1 MGEREE
7 LAGPAAQGAGDS
19 IAGQLGF
26 TPTGEPSDPDPV
38 AEQADGEGVPGPLPG
53 RVEEAVAAE
62 RAVRTRAAGRRACR
76 YCGGALPPGKR
87 ADALDCSPDHR
98 TRYHRERV
106 PAETAAARDSG
117 QVRLEQAQA
126 VLGPLADQ
134 IAAAATGLRADLDRA
149 VADTLAQ
156 AQAARADV
164 AQARRER
171 SEANTRAELADCRAQ
186 AAREK
191 QEAAELEQRRAQREA
206 NGQVDAAKA
215 DARDAWA
222 QVAEHERA
230 RGAAEQ
236 ARDNALRERE
246 QAEVEQQRMAALLE
260 EARRE
265 LDRLR
270 AAAEEHAR
278 HAETLRA
285 AAADADL
292 ARERAEHDSRQAQ
305 ARAETAEGRAETAR
319 QEATQA
325 RLALAAAQGEAAAA
339 TRLQARAEEELRQA
353 GTDRDLQRER
363 AVAAEQQ
370 ARAARAERDRDAEQV
385 RELRDRL
392 AAAQAAAGLVL
403 PDLADLSGDLGDD
416 VRGVRL
422 PEVGIAVARQPDGA
436 VVLHHQG
443 RQIRLSDGRHAA
455 AHGRALA
462 AALLALAL
470 PRS

>member
-26 TPTGEPSDPDPV
+26 TPAGEPSDPAPV
-38 AEQADGEGVPGPLPG
+38 AEQADGEGVPEPLPG

-87 ADALDCSPDHR
+87 ADALDCSADHR

-117 QVRLEQAQA
+117 EVRLEQAQA

-134 IAAAATGLRADLDRA
+134 IAAVAAGLRADLEQA
-149 VADTLAQ
+149 VADTIAQ
-156 AQAARADV
+156 AQAARADA
-164 AQARRER
+164 AQARREKN
-171 SEANTRAELADCRAQ
+171 EADTRAELADRHAQ
-186 AAREK
+186 AAREN
-191 QEAAELEQRRAQREA
+191 QEAAEREQRRVRQEA
-206 NGQVDAAKA
+206 DSKVDAAKA

-236 ARDNALRERE
+236 TRDDALRERE
-246 QAEVEQQRMAALLE
+246 QAQTEQQRTAALLE

-270 AAAEEHAR
+270 AAADAHAR
-278 HAETLRA
+278 LAETLRA

-319 QEATQA
+319 QEAAEA
-325 RLALAAAQGEAAAA
+325 RLALVAAQGEAAAA
-339 TRLQARAEEELRQA
+339 ARLQARAEDELRQA
-353 GTDRDLQRER
+353 ATDRDLQRER

-370 ARAARAERDRDAEQV
+370 ARAAQAERERDAEQV
-385 RELRDRL
+385 RELRERL
-392 AAAQAAAGLVL
+392 AAAQTAAGLVL
-403 PDLADLSGDLGDD
+403 PDLADLGDG

-422 PEVGIAVARQPDGA
+422 PETGIVVARHPDGA
-436 VVLHHQG
+436 VVLHHED
-443 RQIRLSDGRHAA
+443 RQIRLGDGKHAP

-462 AALLALAL
+462 AGLLAVSA
-470 PRS
+470 RVGTRI

>member
-1 MGEREE
+1 MNEREE
-7 LAGPAAQGAGDS
+7 PAGSAGQSAGDS
-19 IAGQLGF
+19 IAGRLGV
-26 TPTGEPSDPDPV
+26 PSVDELSDPGPAADV
-38 AEQADGEGVPGPLPG
+38 ADGGVVPEPLSG

-62 RAVRTRAAGRRACR
+62 RAARTRAAGRRACR

-134 IAAAATGLRADLDRA
+134 IAAAAAGLRADLEQA
-149 VADTLAQ
+149 VADTIAQ
-156 AQAARADV
+156 AQAARADA
-164 AQARRER
+164 AQARREKN
-171 SEANTRAELADCRAQ
+171 EADTRAELADRRTQ

-191 QEAAELEQRRAQREA
+191 QGAAEREQRRVRQEA
-206 NGQVDAAKA
+206 DSKVDAAKA

-236 ARDNALRERE
+236 ARDDALRERE
-246 QAEVEQQRMAALLE
+246 QAEVEQQRTAALLE

-270 AAAEEHAR
+270 AAADAHAR
-278 HAETLRA
+278 LAETLRA

-319 QEATQA
+319 QEAAEA
-325 RLALAAAQGEAAAA
+325 RLALVAAQGEAAAA
-339 TRLQARAEEELRQA
+339 RLQARAEDELRQA

-370 ARAARAERDRDAEQV
+370 ARAAQAERERDAEQV

-392 AAAQAAAGLVL
+392 AAAQTAAGLVL
-403 PDLADLSGDLGDD
+403 PDLADLSGDLGEG
-416 VRGVRL
+416 VRGVTV
-422 PEVGIAVARQPDGA
+422 PGAGVVVARQPDGA

-443 RQIRLSDGRHAA
+443 RQIR
-455 AHGRALA
+455 
-462 AALLALAL
+462 
-470 PRS
+470 